1 MYLKEYGGL
10 VFINKTKDIIKL
22 FEESTR
28 EEIGIALFAYEQ
40 FICKGLKVK
49 NKDIERLT
57 EIFEYYDEKLS
68 DDYPSLTNEALQET
82 EQLINDYFFS
92 DSLKRDNHIINI
104 KLDGRFRKDTHFKV
118 NMFDKFG
125 YPEYEFGVA
134 INDNRIKSNYN
145 KDSFNTTYNACKEVY
160 NLMKTSDIKSITD
173 TFKF

>member
-1 MYLKEYGGL
+1 M

-57 EIFEYYDEKLS
+57 KLFEYYDEKLS
-68 DDYPSLTNEALQET
+68 DDYPSLTNEALQDS
-82 EQLINDYFFS
+82 EQLIKNYFFS
-92 DSLKRDNHIINI
+92 NSLKRDNHIINVESAER
-104 KLDGRFRKDTHFKV
+104 DRNSTYFKV
-118 NMFDKFG
+118 NICDKFG
-125 YPEYEFGVA
+125 YPECDFR
-134 INDNRIKSNYN
+134 ITISDNQTNSNYD
-145 KDSFNTTYNACKEVY
+145 KDSFNATYNTCKELN
-160 NLMKTSDIKSITD
+160 NLIKKKDIKSITD